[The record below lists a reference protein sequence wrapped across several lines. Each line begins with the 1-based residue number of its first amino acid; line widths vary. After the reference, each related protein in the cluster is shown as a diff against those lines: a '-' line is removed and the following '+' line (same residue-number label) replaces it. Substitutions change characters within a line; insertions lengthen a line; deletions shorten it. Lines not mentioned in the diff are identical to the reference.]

1 MIECVTIMFD
11 GLCNIKGENTIR
23 YTYVCVHNNND
34 DEVGSLKDRSDER
47 LCKPVTQY
55 VSYSFSSLETGV
67 CSILPW

>member
-1 MIECVTIMFD
+1 MVCVISRAYKREFD
-11 GLCNIKGENTIR
+11 SIYIR
-23 YTYVCVHNNND
+23 VCVHNNNY